1 MIDEGTTHLIREG
14 ISQIEFATNEFT
26 KFIDDAATRVDA
38 KPQMLI
44 QLEKKKFIGRTDWMT
59 KAMAQICP
67 ALLNKEMAVQMD
79 RIKIDYLKL
88 VKATGK
94 SVSFFFSGF
103 GVFCA
108 FFFF

>member
-1 MIDEGTTHLIREG
+1 
-14 ISQIEFATNEFT
+14 
-26 KFIDDAATRVDA
+26 
-38 KPQMLI
+38 
-44 QLEKKKFIGRTDWMT
+44 MT

-94 SVSFFFSGF
+94 SVSFDVTLS
-103 GVFCA
+103 
-108 FFFF
+108 FFFVFTCSCAIA